1 MRWAG
6 MPNKTERVPDGGGNV
21 EDRTRRRLSGK
32 VVAFALAGA
41 VLCALAFGAAGVV
54 RAAADTQAN
63 AQMGVFALLG
73 GTQEA
78 IAKGWAHH
86 GVGPAA
92 NIKVRLFKSDG
103 TTPVMHYAIRVQN
116 SMHLIIVRDDFATL
130 TYLDTGFN
138 TSTGTVSGDFTASP
152 HHGYYLYSDSIPS
165 GMKRQVFRFK
175 STPLPPAAPLQPV
188 STTPTKVASA
198 GPYVVTLER
207 DTFPAN
213 SQEILYL
220 QVTRGGSPAQDL
232 APYLNGSAQAVFINS
247 QTLQYVYLHPML
259 RGSKV
264 NSEETYT
271 LEQEGRRI
279 AGNSLVGPNMQMA
292 VPPLPAGVYKFWL
305 RFAGGVSMDNYSAG
319 PFTIVAQ

>member
-1 MRWAG
+1 VKGPACSRF
-6 MPNKTERVPDGGGNV
+6 
-21 EDRTRRRLSGK
+21 SGK
-32 VVAFALAGA
+32 VVAFTLASA
-41 VLCALAFGAAGVV
+41 VVCAFAFSATRVV
-54 RAAADTQAN
+54 RAEGNSQAN

-73 GTQEA
+73 GAQEA
-78 IAKGWAHH
+78 VAKGWAHH

-103 TTPVMHYAIRVQN
+103 TTPVMNYAVRVQN
-116 SMHLIIVRDDFATL
+116 SMHLIIVRNDFATL
-130 TYLDTGFN
+130 TYLDTAFN
-138 TSTGTVSGDFTASP
+138 TGTGTVSGDFTAEP
-152 HHGYYLYSDSIPS
+152 HHGYYLYADSIPI

-175 STPLPPAAPLQPV
+175 SAPLPPAAPQQPV

-232 APYLNGSAQAVFINS
+232 VPFLNAAAQAVFINT

-259 RGSKV
+259 RGSKI
-264 NSEETYT
+264 NDETTYN
-271 LEQEGRRI
+271 LPQEGRRI
-279 AGNSLVGPNMQMA
+279 ASNSLVGPNMQMA

-305 RFAGGVSMDNYSAG
+305 RFAGGASMNNYGAG

>member
-1 MRWAG
+1 M
-6 MPNKTERVPDGGGNV
+6 
-21 EDRTRRRLSGK
+21 EDRTHRRLSGK
-32 VVAFALAGA
+32 VVAFALAA
-41 VLCALAFGAAGVV
+41 VLCALAFGAARVA
-54 RAAADTQAN
+54 RAAADSQAN
-63 AQMGVFALLG
+63 AQIGVFALLG
-73 GTQEA
+73 GAQEA
-78 IAKGWAHH
+78 VAKGWAHH
-86 GVGPAA
+86 GVGSAA

-103 TTPVMHYAIRVQN
+103 TTPVMHYAVRVQN
-116 SMHLIIVRDDFATL
+116 SMHLIITRDDFATL
-130 TYLDTGFN
+130 TYLDTAFN
-138 TSTGTVSGDFTASP
+138 TTTGTVSGDFTADP
-152 HHGYYLYSDSIPS
+152 HHGYYLYADSIPS

-175 STPLPPAAPLQPV
+175 SAPLPPAAPLQPV
-188 STTPTKVASA
+188 TTTPTKAANA

-220 QVTRGGSPAQDL
+220 QVTRSGKPAQDL
-232 APYLNGSAQAVFINS
+232 VPSLNAAAQAVFINTQS
-247 QTLQYVYLHPML
+247 LQYVYLHPML
-259 RGSKV
+259 RGSKIDTD
-264 NSEETYT
+264 ETYT

>member
-1 MRWAG
+1 M
-6 MPNKTERVPDGGGNV
+6 
-21 EDRTRRRLSGK
+21 RRRLSGK
-32 VVAFALAGA
+32 VVASALAGA
-41 VLCALAFGAAGVV
+41 IVCAFAFGATRVV
-54 RAAADTQAN
+54 RAAADSQAN

-73 GTQEA
+73 GAQEA

-103 TTPVMHYAIRVQN
+103 TTPVMDYAVRVQN
-116 SMHLIIVRDDFATL
+116 SMHLIIVRDDFSTL

-138 TSTGTVSGDFTASP
+138 TSTGTVSGDFTADP
-152 HHGYYLYSDSIPS
+152 HHGYYLYSDSIPM

-175 STPLPPAAPLQPV
+175 STPLPPAAPRQPV
-188 STTPTKVASA
+188 SATPTKVASA

-220 QVTRGGSPAQDL
+220 QVTRGGSPAQNL
-232 APYLNGSAQAVFINS
+232 VPFLNAAAQAVFINT

-259 RGSKV
+259 RGSKI
-264 NSEETYT
+264 NDYTTYD

-279 AGNSLVGPNMQMA
+279 ASNSLVGPNMQMV

-305 RFAGGVSMDNYSAG
+305 RFAGGVSMDNYGAG

>member
-1 MRWAG
+1 
-6 MPNKTERVPDGGGNV
+6 V
-21 EDRTRRRLSGK
+21 EGRTRRRLSRK
-32 VVAFALAGA
+32 VVASALAAA
-41 VLCALAFGAAGVV
+41 VACALAFGAARAV
-54 RAAADTQAN
+54 RAAADSQVN

-73 GTQEA
+73 GAQEA

-92 NIKVRLFKSDG
+92 SIKVRLFKSDG
-103 TTPVMHYAIRVQN
+103 TTPVRDYAVRVQN
-116 SMHLIIVRDDFATL
+116 SMHLIIIRDDFATL
-130 TYLDTGFN
+130 AYLDTAYN
-138 TSTGTVSGDFTASP
+138 TGTGTVSGDFTADP
-152 HHGYYLYSDSIPS
+152 HRSYYLYSDSIPI

-175 STPLPPAAPLQPV
+175 STPLPPAAPHEPV
-188 STTPTKVASA
+188 STAPTKVASA

-232 APYLNGSAQAVFINS
+232 VPFLNAAAQAVFINA

-259 RGSKV
+259 RGSKI
-264 NSEETYT
+264 NDYTTYD
-271 LEQEGRRI
+271 LAQEGRRI
-279 AGNSLVGPNMQMA
+279 ASNSLVGPNMQMV

-305 RFAGGVSMDNYSAG
+305 RFAGGVSMDSYSAG
-319 PFTIVAQ
+319 PFTIVAK

>member
-1 MRWAG
+1 M
-6 MPNKTERVPDGGGNV
+6 
-21 EDRTRRRLSGK
+21 SGK
-32 VVAFALAGA
+32 IVASAAA
-41 VLCALAFGAAGVV
+41 VAVACTLAFGAARAV
-54 RAAADTQAN
+54 RAAADSQAN
-63 AQMGVFALLG
+63 AQMGVFALLDG
-73 GTQEA
+73 AQEA
-78 IAKGWAHH
+78 VAKGWAHH

-103 TTPVMHYAIRVQN
+103 TTPVMDYAVRVQN

-130 TYLDTGFN
+130 TYLDTAYN
-138 TSTGTVSGDFTASP
+138 TGTGTVSGDFTAQP
-152 HHGYYLYSDSIPS
+152 HHGYYLYSDSIPI

-175 STPLPPAAPLQPV
+175 STPLPPAAPQQPA

-213 SQEILYL
+213 SQEILYS
-220 QVTRGGSPAQDL
+220 QVTRDGKPAQDL
-232 APYLNGSAQAVFINS
+232 APFLNGAAQAVFINA

-264 NSEETYT
+264 NDYTTYD
-271 LEQEGRRI
+271 LEQEARRI
-279 AGNSLVGPNMQMA
+279 SSNSLVGPNMQMV
-292 VPPLPAGVYKFWL
+292 VPPLPPGVYKFWL
-305 RFAGGVSMDNYSAG
+305 RFAGGVSMHDYSAG

>member
-1 MRWAG
+1 MRWTG
-6 MPNKTERVPDGGGNV
+6 MPGENLQPMGGTV
-21 EDRTRRRLSGK
+21 EDRTRRRSGGK
-32 VVAFALAGA
+32 VAAFALAGA
-41 VLCALAFGAAGVV
+41 VACALGLGTAVAV
-54 RAAADTQAN
+54 RAAADSQAN
-63 AQMGVFALLG
+63 AQIGVFALLG

-78 IAKGWAHH
+78 VAKGWAHH

-103 TTPVMHYAIRVQN
+103 TTPVMNYAVTVQN

-130 TYLDTGFN
+130 TYLDTAYN
-138 TSTGTVSGDFTASP
+138 TGTGTVSGDFTAQP
-152 HHGYYLYSDSIPS
+152 HHGYYLYSDSIPI

-175 STPLPPAAPLQPV
+175 STPLPPAAPQHPV
-188 STTPTKVASA
+188 STTPTKVAAA

-232 APYLNGSAQAVFINS
+232 APFLNAAAQAVFINA

-259 RGSKV
+259 RGSKI
-264 NSEETYT
+264 NQETTYT

-279 AGNSLVGPNMQMA
+279 ASNSLVGPNMQMV

-305 RFAGGVSMDNYSAG
+305 RFSGGVSMNDYSAG